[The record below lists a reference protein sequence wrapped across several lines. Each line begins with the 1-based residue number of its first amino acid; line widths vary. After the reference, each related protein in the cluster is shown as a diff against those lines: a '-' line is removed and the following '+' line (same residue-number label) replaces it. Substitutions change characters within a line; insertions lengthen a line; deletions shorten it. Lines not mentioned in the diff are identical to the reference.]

1 MPNKPVPAAAE
12 GLATNLQNILLE
24 AVDQLGHT
32 KGAIDLVDYALDGM
46 SGQEISAIQYGL
58 WQIRKE
64 VLDVLETV
72 EAARRIAH

>member
-1 MPNKPVPAAAE
+1 MPNKPVQAAAE
-12 GLATNLQNILLE
+12 GVPANLQNILLE

-32 KGAIDLVDYALDGM
+32 KGAVDLVDYALCGM
-46 SGQEISAIQYGL
+46 AGQEINAIQYGI